1 MEESTV
7 GEESEKKNKRGDD
20 KRPVERE

>member
-1 MEESTV
+1 MGEGTV

-20 KRPVERE
+20 KTPVERE